1 MADAKTV
8 TGVRYSP
15 AMDEKT
21 HEQTYR
27 GFVRFVE
34 IGTFVVICWV
44 LALAVGGIREAWLTA
59 IFGVLLSG
67 VAGTVEVSLQNMQ
80 GQTLLSTAIQPNQMA
95 QTINLVPYAAGTY
108 VLRIKSSAGT
118 FSRKIVNQ

>member
-1 MADAKTV
+1 MAETKTLS
-8 TGVRYSP
+8 GSHYSP

-34 IGTFVVICWV
+34 IGSATVLCWV

-59 IFGVLLSG
+59 IGGVLLSWAAAALG
-67 VAGTVEVSLQNMQ
+67 AFVPAIGWKAPAVVLALLVVAL
-80 GQTLLSTAIQPNQMA
+80 AI
-95 QTINLVPYAAGTY
+95 G
-108 VLRIKSSAGT
+108 
-118 FSRKIVNQ
+118 

>member
-34 IGTFVVICWV
+34 IGTGVVICWV

-59 IFGVLLSG
+59 IFGVFLSS
-67 VAGTVEVSLQNMQ
+67 VAG
-80 GQTLLSTAIQPNQMA
+80 
-95 QTINLVPYAAGTY
+95 AAGAFVPAIGWKAPAAVALLLLLY
-108 VLRIKSSAGT
+108 LFFA
-118 FSRKIVNQ
+118 